1 MTDRSNPQDVYADNQ
16 GTGVAANVAERDGA
30 QPPARAAVFQRLDQ
44 TAGYPYSFGEYVR
57 RFAWQWVQGTL
68 IRFSPRRCHGW
79 RRFWLRCFGATIAST
94 AGTKATTRVTHP
106 WLLTIGEYS
115 MLAEGVKVYN
125 LGPVRIGSHT
135 VISQDAHLC
144 AGTHDYTQPNLPLQ
158 RPPIEIG
165 SGVWVCAEAFIGPGV
180 TVHDNA
186 VVAARAVVVKD
197 VPAGMVVGG
206 NPAKVIKPRL
216 ADTPHGDGG

>member
-1 MTDRSNPQDVYADNQ
+1 VAVIVSPQDGAKPQ
-16 GTGVAANVAERDGA
+16 AAS
-30 QPPARAAVFQRLDQ
+30 AVFQRLDQ
-44 TAGYPYSFGEYVR
+44 TAGYPYTFAEYLR
-57 RFAWQWVQGTL
+57 RFLWQSVQATL

-79 RRFWLRCFGATIAST
+79 RRFWLRCFGASIHRT
-94 AGTKATTRVTHP
+94 AGTKATTRITHP
-106 WLLTIGEYS
+106 WLLTVGAHS

-125 LGPVRIGSHT
+125 LGPVRIGDHT

-144 AGTHDYTQPNLPLQ
+144 AGTHDYTQPNLPLL
-158 RPPIEIG
+158 RPPITVG

-186 VVAARAVVVKD
+186 VVAARSVVVKD

-206 NPAKVIKPRL
+206 NPARVIKARL
-216 ADTPHGDGG
+216 PDTATDSGA